1 MSDLSN
7 ILNIGQDVAI
17 ILLFIS
23 FFLLVFMIYAGICII
38 KIKNDLNEL
47 TDLEFKKYNEKK
59 SNVSAAAEAKEETSD
74 N

>member
-1 MSDLSN
+1 
-7 ILNIGQDVAI
+7 
-17 ILLFIS
+17 
-23 FFLLVFMIYAGICII
+23 MIYAGICII